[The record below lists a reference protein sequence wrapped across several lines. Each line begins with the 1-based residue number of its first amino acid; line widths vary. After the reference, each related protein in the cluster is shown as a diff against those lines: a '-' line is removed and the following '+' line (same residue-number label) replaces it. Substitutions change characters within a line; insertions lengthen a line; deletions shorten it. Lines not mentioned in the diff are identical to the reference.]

1 MIKSLRRRIVAIN
14 VVTAGLILIVAT
26 VMIFVIGYTRI
37 NTERQNRLD
46 FALSYDKSTSSIPF
60 GENQLFD
67 DIALVHYNTRTKQV
81 EAWYLGRN
89 FNIEL
94 DYLEKQLDRI
104 AEEEGDG
111 GFVYT
116 IRYAKVVNGDIL
128 KVSFNNFAAR
138 YNGLTPYF
146 ATALFSLLVG
156 LSGYFIISFLLAK
169 IALRPVEESWK
180 KQKQFVADAS
190 HELKTPIS
198 VIMANTD
205 MLVAHKDESVE
216 SQMQWIEN
224 TQAEAKRM
232 ADLVADLLF
241 LAKNDD
247 GARVAM
253 EETDLSEVVSST
265 VLGYDAIFYENKK
278 TFSYDI
284 QQDIKL
290 EGNGGQLKQVV
301 TILLDNANK
310 YSVGEGNI
318 RLKLSSNGKHATL
331 TLSNNC
337 EQLSDEQLE
346 HLFDRFYTVDPSRNK
361 NNGGNGLGLSIA
373 KMICQTH
380 GGNITVACENGVITF
395 TVSLPMQRKSRS
407 H

>member
-14 VVTAGLILIVAT
+14 VVTAGLILLIAI
-26 VMIFVIGYTRI
+26 VMIFVIGYSRI
-37 NTERQNRLD
+37 NDERKNRLQ
-46 FALSYDKSTSSIPF
+46 FALSYESKTADIPF

-67 DIALVHYNTRTKQV
+67 DIALVHYNLRTKHV

-89 FNIEL
+89 FSIEL
-94 DYLEKQLDRI
+94 NYLEDQLDRI
-104 AEEEGDG
+104 AKNDGTEG
-111 GFVYT
+111 FFYT
-116 IRYAKVVNGDIL
+116 IRYAKVMEGDTM
-128 KVSFNNFAAR
+128 KVAFNNFAER
-138 YNGLTPYF
+138 DTGLTTFF
-146 ATALFSLLVG
+146 ATTFFSILVG
-156 LSGYFIISFLLAK
+156 LAGYFIISFLLAK
-169 IALRPVEESWK
+169 IALRPVEESWT

-205 MLVAHKDESVE
+205 MLVDHKEETVE

-224 TQAEAKRM
+224 TQSEAKRM

-247 GARVAM
+247 GAQVAM

-278 TFSYDI
+278 NFFYDI
-284 QQDIKL
+284 QQGIKL

-310 YSVGEGNI
+310 YSTGDGNI
-318 RLKLSSNGKHATL
+318 HLKLSSNGKHASL
-331 TLSNNC
+331 TVSNNS
-337 EQLSDEQLE
+337 EQLTSEQLQ

-373 KMICQTH
+373 KMICQSH
-380 GGNITVACENGVITF
+380 GGDISVHCENGVITF
-395 TVSLPMQRKSRS
+395 TVSLPMQRKNRK
-407 H
+407 